1 MNEEYISFSGSTAIE
16 IPFEVSDEEDDSE
29 DDEQLNVI
37 TVSTSLPRPEDD
49 DHNFDVLDLE
59 SLTWS
64 QQTTYGRLNDEV
76 PNLGNGSNLNYHEP
90 SNTLFLFSGWNE
102 RQFSSDVFYISLDT
116 WQWKKAVQEE
126 GAIVPSPRY
135 LTGVL
140 IHNNKLC
147 NFGGVGPDG
156 GRDED
161 VGSEYRQYVTPDRAY
176 DFGWNNQYYEFDID
190 KSKFENKDVVL
201 YFFLVLNF

>member
-1 MNEEYISFSGSTAIE
+1 MD
-16 IPFEVSDEEDDSE
+16 VSDESEGDSE
-29 DDEQLNVI
+29 DEDEALKIDNVI
-37 TVSTSLPRPEDD
+37 RVVKTLPLLEDG
-49 DHNFDVLDLE
+49 DHKFDVLDLE

-64 QQTTYGRLNDEV
+64 QQITYGRLNDEV

-190 KSKFENKDVVL
+190 ESKFEKKAVVL
-201 YFFLVLNF
+201 DGKILSVIQVTI